1 MASQAIADRRNC
13 WGQQIMGAG
22 KQPLRDIF
30 LRIQTY
36 FNLPPDSTRHKL
48 QSGFGRTINDYYGTH
63 IEMKKIL
70 LATAVTLGLLVS
82 ACGGGD
88 DNHTSTT
95 AGPALLQMTDTIVG
109 TGATAAVGNTIT
121 VNYTGWLYNASVANF
136 HGTQFDTS
144 VGKQPFSF
152 KLGAGQVIAGWDQG
166 VVGMKV
172 GGTRELVI
180 PSSLAYGAAGA
191 GGVVPPNAALV
202 FTVNL
207 LAVQ

>member
-1 MASQAIADRRNC
+1 
-13 WGQQIMGAG
+13 MGAG

-36 FNLPPDSTRHKL
+36 FNLPPDSTRLKL
-48 QSGFGRTINDYYGTH
+48 QSGFGRTISDYYGTH

-109 TGATAAVGNTIT
+109 TGATAAVGNTIS